1 MRSKLLVSALL
12 VLTMPAVADDRPL
25 IRPTRDVVVEYRSVG
40 PAHGSTA
47 DPGRLVTMRF
57 ASKTGRVRLDGPN
70 GRGFAIFDVSA
81 GRMIVVMAEH
91 KIYMEQPADPAMVEM
106 FQAKDSAFTKSGTDT
121 VAGVGCTTY
130 DVMIRDRKG
139 QVCLTDDGVL
149 LRARGDDP
157 DHQRV
162 LEALTVTYEAQPNV
176 LFGVP
181 AGFQKLDPSSMP
193 HGMAGPP
200 GGQPGR

>member
-1 MRSKLLVSALL
+1 
-12 VLTMPAVADDRPL
+12 
-25 IRPTRDVVVEYRSVG
+25 
-40 PAHGSTA
+40 
-47 DPGRLVTMRF
+47 
-57 ASKTGRVRLDGPN
+57 
-70 GRGFAIFDVSA
+70 
-81 GRMIVVMAEH
+81 
-91 KIYMEQPADPAMVEM
+91 MEQPADPAMVEM

-139 QVCLTDDGVL
+139 QVCLTDDG
-149 LRARGDDP
+149 RAAAALAATTPTTSG
-157 DHQRV
+157 V